1 MAASPFL
8 ARHTDFSRPVF
19 INIARFA
26 ATIS

>member
-8 ARHTDFSRPVF
+8 ARNADSSRPVF

>member
-1 MAASPFL
+1 MAASPFF
-8 ARHTDFSRPVF
+8 ARHADSSRPVF